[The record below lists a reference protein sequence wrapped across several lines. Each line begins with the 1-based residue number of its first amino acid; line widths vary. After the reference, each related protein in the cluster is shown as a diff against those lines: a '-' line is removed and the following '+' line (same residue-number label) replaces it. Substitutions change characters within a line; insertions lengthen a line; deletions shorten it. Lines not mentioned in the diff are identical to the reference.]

1 MGSKEIVK
9 QAYECFGA
17 GDIEGLAALMHENYV
32 GTINGLMEMSGE
44 YHGFP
49 AFLGGVLAKI
59 PAHWP
64 NFNLTP
70 IGMISEGNTVFVKL
84 KATADDLD
92 AVFGHLW
99 EVKDGKVISF
109 HAFDDTQKL
118 AAASKAQPSQI
129 LFSNFSYRKVIQSP
143 AWGLC
148 SFDDTI

>member
-1 MGSKEIVK
+1 
-9 QAYECFGA
+9 
-17 GDIEGLAALMHENYV
+17 
-32 GTINGLMEMSGE
+32 MEMSGE

-49 AFLGGVLAKI
+49 AFLEGVLAKI
-59 PAHWP
+59 PAQWP

-99 EVKDGKVISF
+99 EIEDGKAVSF

-118 AAASKAQPSQI
+118 AAASKA
-129 LFSNFSYRKVIQSP
+129 
-143 AWGLC
+143 
-148 SFDDTI
+148 

>member
-1 MGSKEIVK
+1 MDSKEIVK

-64 NFNLTP
+64 NFDLTP

-92 AVFGHLW
+92 GVFGHLW
-99 EVKDGKVISF
+99 EIENDKVVSF

-118 AAASKAQPSQI
+118 AESSK
-129 LFSNFSYRKVIQSP
+129 V
-143 AWGLC
+143 
-148 SFDDTI
+148 

>member
-1 MGSKEIVK
+1 
-9 QAYECFGA
+9 
-17 GDIEGLAALMHENYV
+17 
-32 GTINGLMEMSGE
+32 MEMSGE
-44 YHGFP
+44 HHGFP
-49 AFLGGVLAKI
+49 AFSEGVLAKI

-99 EVKDGKVISF
+99 EVEDDKVVSF

-118 AAASKAQPSQI
+118 AGASRA
-129 LFSNFSYRKVIQSP
+129 
-143 AWGLC
+143 
-148 SFDDTI
+148 